1 VTRRFLDG
9 SNWPAFSPRIF
20 ALLVVAMLATQILV
34 LVLMGQPLSC
44 ECGHIDVWHGSA
56 SGPETSQ
63 HFADWYS
70 LTHVAHGFV
79 FYFLI
84 WLVLRNA
91 SLSIVFVL
99 ALALG
104 VEVSWEIVENT
115 PVVIERYRQTALAAG
130 YFGDSVVNSIG
141 DTLAMILGF
150 VVARKVPVWFS
161 IVVLIGLEL
170 FLAFAIHD
178 NLTLNIIQLV
188 YPLDAISQWQAN
200 G

>member
-1 VTRRFLDG
+1 VIRRFLDG
-9 SNWPAFSPRIF
+9 SSWPAVSSRIF
-20 ALLVVAMLATQILV
+20 ALLVAAMLATQFLV

-44 ECGHIDVWHGSA
+44 ECGHIDLWHASA
-56 SGPETSQ
+56 SGSETSQ

-84 WLVLRNA
+84 WLLA
-91 SLSIVFVL
+91 PKAPSAIIFVL
-99 ALALG
+99 ALGFEAG
-104 VEVSWEIVENT
+104 WEILENT
-115 PVVIERYRQTALAAG
+115 PLVIERYRQTALAAG

-170 FLAFAIHD
+170 FLVFAIHD